1 MKYNNLSNT
10 GLFVSEL
17 CLGTMTFGGN
27 RGGFWEHIGKAD
39 QEEVNSIV
47 KTAFESGINFIDTA
61 NIYSYGESEQLLGQ
75 ALKDLN
81 IPRDEL
87 VIATKVRSMMK
98 EKPNHSG
105 LSRYHIFNSVEDS
118 LKRLQM
124 EHVDILYVHG
134 TDSTTNIEEIMRSL
148 NDIVQSG
155 KVRYLGVCN
164 WPAWMVMKAN
174 AIASKN
180 GWHQFVALQYHY
192 SLSARDIEREL
203 IPLALDQNLSIM
215 PWSPLSG
222 GFLSGKYTKEVE
234 TKDARR
240 ANFDF
245 PPLNKDKSYEIIDV
259 LKEIAKARQVS
270 AAQVALA
277 WVEAQKAV
285 TSTIIGAKRVDQ
297 LKDNIESTNIIL
309 NEMEL
314 ERLDKISALNK
325 EYPQW
330 MVERFRDI
338 DGK

>member
-10 GLFVSEL
+10 GLLVSEI

-27 RGGFWEHIGKAD
+27 RGGFWEHIGKSN
-39 QEEVNSIV
+39 QEEVNSII
-47 KTAFESGINFIDTA
+47 KTAFENGINFIDTA

-81 IPRDEL
+81 IPRDEV

-105 LSRYHIFNSVEDS
+105 LSRYHIFNSVDES
-118 LKRLQM
+118 LERLQIN
-124 EHVDILYVHG
+124 HIDILYVHG
-134 TDSTTNIEEIMRSL
+134 TDSTTDMEEIMRSL

-174 AIASKN
+174 GIASKN
-180 GWHQFVALQYHY
+180 GWHKFVALQYHY
-192 SLSARDIEREL
+192 SLSTRDIEREL
-203 IPLALDQNLSIM
+203 IPLALDQNISIM

-222 GFLSGKYTKEVE
+222 GFLSGKYTKDNE
-234 TKDARR
+234 TTDARR
-240 ANFDF
+240 VNFDF

-259 LKEIAKARQVS
+259 LKEIADIHKVS
-270 AAQVALA
+270 VAQVALA
-277 WVEAQKAV
+277 WVKIQKGI
-285 TSTIIGAKRVDQ
+285 TSTIIGAKRIEQ
-297 LKDNIESTNIIL
+297 LKENIESTNIVFS
-309 NEMEL
+309 NEEL
-314 ERLDKISALNK
+314 ERLDEISSLKK

-330 MVERFRDI
+330 MVERFKNI